1 MRAASVVAVTTDEEI
16 RRRIVDV
23 AAELFAQ
30 HGYEGVGV
38 RMVAQE
44 AGVSQYRVRKLTG
57 GRTELFATVMAEKV
71 TSDAAD
77 RIARAAQA
85 AHPGVPMPPLAVII
99 AAAGEVFANPP
110 RSWDLLEL
118 EALTRAHR
126 DPELRVIESERIQRR
141 WDNIRALV
149 RQVRADGGID
159 DTVDDDVLAHFSLA
173 LSVGLAMVD
182 PALTDRPRREDWDAL
197 MARIGVAVAPAEIVG
212 EPDEGPRS
220 YWRIRVDIPD
230 RAGGV
235 AQLIRAVGA
244 LNTYALAMYMIDA
257 HDGTRTVDLAV
268 TAPESVTEDVLRAAA
283 LSAGRNAYVRPGS
296 PDDALDLPSRIMD
309 GATELVA
316 NPGWAPF
323 AAEQLVEADHV
334 RVVDAT
340 EGEDDRTNVL
350 RLQWTQDR
358 HVLLSRSWAPF
369 ARAEQT
375 RASALLR
382 LFAAIA
388 KAAGD
393 TDAQGWIEPVKAG
406 TVWIRLAHP
415 EDAHAVTAMHKRC
428 SQRTLYQRYV
438 SSGDWQE
445 IQMRRLSGGHSG
457 ATLVAVGDE
466 GKVIG
471 LGNVFPEHSGDERS
485 AEIAVLVED
494 AHQGGGVGSALL
506 RRLVRLAQRL
516 EFEEVVAV
524 VLADNTGMLRL
535 LTRMGLVWTSRVE
548 DGMTTLRA
556 PLAGWTPESAAA
568 PTDATPPDGDG
579 PD

>member
-1 MRAASVVAVTTDEEI
+1 M
-16 RRRIVDV
+16 
-23 AAELFAQ
+23 
-30 HGYEGVGV
+30 
-38 RMVAQE
+38 
-44 AGVSQYRVRKLTG
+44 
-57 GRTELFATVMAEKV
+57 
-71 TSDAAD
+71 
-77 RIARAAQA
+77 
-85 AHPGVPMPPLAVII
+85 
-99 AAAGEVFANPP
+99 
-110 RSWDLLEL
+110 
-118 EALTRAHR
+118 
-126 DPELRVIESERIQRR
+126 
-141 WDNIRALV
+141 
-149 RQVRADGGID
+149 
-159 DTVDDDVLAHFSLA
+159 
-173 LSVGLAMVD
+173 
-182 PALTDRPRREDWDAL
+182 
-197 MARIGVAVAPAEIVG
+197 
-212 EPDEGPRS
+212 
-220 YWRIRVDIPD
+220 
-230 RAGGV
+230 
-235 AQLIRAVGA
+235 GA
-244 LNTYALAMYMIDA
+244 LNTYSLAMYLIGA
-257 HDGTRTVDLAV
+257 HDGMRTVDLAV
-268 TAPESVTEDVLRAAA
+268 TAPESVTGDVLRAAA
-283 LSAGRNAYVRPGS
+283 LSTGRNAYVRPGS
-296 PDDALDLPSRIMD
+296 PDDALDLPTRIMD

-388 KAAGD
+388 TAAGD
-393 TDAQGWIEPVKAG
+393 TDAQGWIEPVKTG

-415 EDAHAVTAMHKRC
+415 EDAHAVAAMHKRC

-471 LGNVFPEHSGDERS
+471 LGNVFPEHAGDERS

-506 RRLVRLAQRL
+506 RRLVRLAERL

-535 LTRMGLVWTSRVE
+535 LSRMGLDWTSKVE
-548 DGMTTLRA
+548 EGMTTLRA
-556 PLAGWTPESAAA
+556 PLPGAQAQGAQEQAEASSSG
-568 PTDATPPDGDG
+568 DASGS
-579 PD
+579 

>member
-1 MRAASVVAVTTDEEI
+1 MRAASVVRVTTDDEI
-16 RRRIVDV
+16 RRKIVDV

-57 GRTELFATVMAEKV
+57 GRPELFSAVMAEKV

-77 RIARAAQA
+77 QIARAAQEAGA
-85 AHPGVPMPPLAVII
+85 APPLAAII
-99 AAAGEVFANPP
+99 ATAGEVFANPT
-110 RSWDLLEL
+110 RSWGLLEL

-126 DPELRVIESERIQRR
+126 DPQLRVIESARIQRR
-141 WDNIRALV
+141 WDNIKALIQ
-149 RQVRADGGID
+149 RIRADGGID
-159 DTVDDDVLAHFSLA
+159 DNVDGDVLAHFSLA

-182 PALTDRPRREDWDAL
+182 PALEGRPRREDWDAL
-197 MARIGVAVAPAEIVG
+197 MARIGVAVAPPEMVAET
-212 EPDEGPRS
+212 DHGPRT

-235 AQLIRAVGA
+235 ARLIRAVGA
-244 LNTYALAMYMIDA
+244 LNTYSLAMSMIGSEE
-257 HDGTRTVDLAV
+257 GTRTIDLAV
-268 TAPESVTEDVLRAAA
+268 TAPESVTQEILRAAA
-283 LSAGRNAYVRPGS
+283 LSAGSNVYVRHGS
-296 PDDALDLPSRIMD
+296 PDDALDLPTRIMD
-309 GATELVA
+309 GATALVA

-323 AAEQLVEADHV
+323 AAEELVEADHV

-358 HVLLSRSWAPF
+358 HVILSRGWAPF

-388 KAAGD
+388 SAAGD
-393 TDAQGWIEPVKAG
+393 TDAQGWIEPVQDG

-415 EDAHAVTAMHKRC
+415 EDAHAVAAMHKRC

-466 GKVIG
+466 GRVIG
-471 LGNVFPEHSGDERS
+471 LGNVFPERAGNEHS

-494 AHQGGGVGSALL
+494 AHQGGGVGTALL
-506 RRLVRLAQRL
+506 RRMVRLAGRL
-516 EFEEVVAV
+516 GFAEVVAV
-524 VLADNTGMLRL
+524 VLADNTGMIRL
-535 LTRMGLVWTSRVE
+535 MNRLGLEWTSSVE
-548 DGMTTLRA
+548 EGLTTMRA
-556 PLAGWTPESAAA
+556 PLTGSFPEGDTA
-568 PTDATPPDGDG
+568 PPDAEPLGDELS
-579 PD
+579 D

>member
-1 MRAASVVAVTTDEEI
+1 M
-16 RRRIVDV
+16 RRRIIDV

-38 RMVAQE
+38 RQVAQE

-57 GRTELFATVMAEKV
+57 GRAELFAAVMAEKV

-77 RIARAAQA
+77 RIAQG
-85 AHPGVPMPPLAVII
+85 AHPAGAGPGMSMPPLAVIL
-99 AAAGEVFANPP
+99 AAAGEVFAHPP

-126 DPELRVIESERIQRR
+126 DPALRVIESERIQRR
-141 WDNIRALV
+141 WDNIKALIL
-149 RQVRADGGID
+149 RVRADGGID
-159 DTVDDDVLAHFSLA
+159 ETVDDDVLAHFSLA

-182 PALTDRPRREDWDAL
+182 PALAARPRREDWDAL
-197 MARIGVAVAPAEIVG
+197 MARIGAAVAPPDLML
-212 EPDEGPRS
+212 EPDPGPRS
-220 YWRIRVDIPD
+220 FWRIRVDIPD

-235 AQLIRAVGA
+235 AQLIRAIGA
-244 LNTYALAMYMIDA
+244 LNTYSLAMYMI
-257 HDGTRTVDLAV
+257 GTSGETRTVDLAV
-268 TAPESVTEDVLRAAA
+268 TAPESVTEEVLRAAA

-296 PDDALDLPSRIMD
+296 PDDALDLPTRIMN

-323 AAEQLVEADHV
+323 AAEQLVEADRV

-350 RLQWTQDR
+350 RLQWTPDR
-358 HVLLSRSWAPF
+358 HVLLSREWAPF

-388 KAAGD
+388 AAAGD
-393 TDAQGWIEPVKAG
+393 TDAQGWIEPVKSG

-415 EDAHAVTAMHKRC
+415 EDAHAVAAMHKRC

-471 LGNVFPEHSGDERS
+471 LGNVFPEHAGDAHS

-535 LTRMGLVWTSRVE
+535 LDRMGLDWTSRVE
-548 DGMTTLRA
+548 EGLTTMRA
-556 PLAGWTPESAAA
+556 SLPGAHPEQPPSAG
-568 PTDATPPDGDG
+568 
-579 PD
+579 

>member
-1 MRAASVVAVTTDEEI
+1 M
-16 RRRIVDV
+16 

-197 MARIGVAVAPAEIVG
+197 MARIGVAVAPAEIAG
-212 EPDEGPRS
+212 EPDQGPRS

-556 PLAGWTPESAAA
+556 PLAGWTPESVAA